1 MKKDESLRCF
11 PRGPSTLSD
20 ECNID
25 EGPDFNAFCSVTC
38 SYLGLWSLQLS
49 LNLMGSL
56 FLYAEKAL
64 MNSSLRILKSVM
76 DLEKNYTY
84 HFMAFPFN
92 VVGNILHIREYKAI
106 AFRYD
111 IIWHKWSEYT
121 LKYFTLGCVNL
132 FGGDSYARAL
142 ERESPP

>member
-20 ECNID
+20 ERNID
-25 EGPDFNAFCSVTC
+25 EGPDFN
-38 SYLGLWSLQLS
+38 
-49 LNLMGSL
+49 
-56 FLYAEKAL
+56 EKTL

-111 IIWHKWSEYT
+111 IIWHKGSEYT

-132 FGGDSYARAL
+132 FGGGSYARAL